1 VKISILGTGYVGA
14 VTGACFA
21 ELENDVVFVDI
32 DPAKL
37 DMIRTGRSPIFEP
50 GLDELLTK
58 NLELISATTDIGD
71 AIRETD
77 VTFICVG
84 TPSNPDGSIDLQYIE
99 VASQTIGEVL
109 REKEGWHTVV
119 MKSTVVS
126 GTTTAIVRRRLEA
139 ASGKKA
145 FRDFGLA
152 SNPEFLKEGSAL
164 TDVFSPDRIVM
175 GAEDPRSREDL
186 ETLYATFNCPK
197 LVTTIPVAEMIKYVS
212 NAFLATKISFANEI
226 GNLCKTMGIDTAEV
240 FAGVGRDARINP
252 AFFRS
257 GIGFGGSCFP
267 KDVRALIAQAEA
279 AGVPPKILSSVVAV
293 NEDQPLRLV
302 TLLKKHLPDLK
313 GKRIGVLGLA
323 FKPDTDDIRESRAIP
338 ITEELLKEGASVI
351 AYDPLAMESFG
362 TLYPGISY
370 ATSAK
375 DLIQVA
381 DAVLLTTEWREFE
394 ALDYT
399 GKLVI
404 DGRRIENAKKGSIY
418 EGVCW

>member
-1 VKISILGTGYVGA
+1 MKISILGTGYVGA

-21 ELENDVVFVDI
+21 ELGNEVVFVDI

-37 DMIRTGRSPIFEP
+37 DLIRTGRSPIFEP

-58 NLELISATTDIGD
+58 NLDRISATTDTGET
-71 AIRETD
+71 IRETD

-84 TPSNPDGSIDLQYIE
+84 TPSNPDGSIDLRFIE
-99 VASQTIGEVL
+99 SASRDIGQVL
-109 REKEGWHTVV
+109 KEKDGWHTVIV
-119 MKSTVVS
+119 KSTVVS
-126 GTTTAIVRRRLEA
+126 GTTLGSVRSALEA
-139 ASGKKA
+139 ASGKVA

-164 TDVFSPDRIVM
+164 SDVFSPDRIVI
-175 GAEDPRSREDL
+175 GAEDPRSRAVL
-186 ETLYATFNCPK
+186 QSLYSSFDCPK
-197 LVTTIPVAEMIKYVS
+197 LVVAIPVAEMIKYVS

-226 GNLCKTMGIDTAEV
+226 GNLCKTMEIDTAEV
-240 FAGVGRDARINP
+240 FAGVGLDARINP

-293 NEDQPLRLV
+293 NEVQPLRLV
-302 TLLKKHLPDLK
+302 ALLKKHLPDLR
-313 GKRIGVLGLA
+313 GKRIGLLGLS
-323 FKPDTDDIRESRAIP
+323 FKPDTDDIRESRAIS

-362 TLYPGISY
+362 RLFPDITY
-370 ATSAK
+370 ATSAE
-375 DLIQVA
+375 DLIQTT

-399 GKLVI
+399 EKLVI
-404 DGRRIENAKKGSIY
+404 DGRRVPKAAVGSIY

>member
-1 VKISILGTGYVGA
+1 MKISILGTGYVGA

-21 ELENDVVFVDI
+21 ELGNDVVFVDI

-50 GLDELLTK
+50 GLDELLAK
-58 NLELISATTDIGD
+58 NLHRISATTDTAL
-71 AIRETD
+71 AIRETEA
-77 VTFICVG
+77 TFICVG
-84 TPSNPDGSIDLQYIE
+84 TPSNPDGSIDLQYIAA
-99 VASQTIGEVL
+99 ASEAIGEVL
-109 REKEGWHTVV
+109 REKESWHTVV

-126 GTTTAIVRRRLEA
+126 GTTTGIVRRRLEE
-139 ASGKKA
+139 ASGKEA

-152 SNPEFLKEGSAL
+152 SNPEFLREGSAL

-175 GAEDPRSREDL
+175 GVEDPRSREVL
-186 ETLYATFNCPK
+186 ETLYATFTCPK
-197 LVTTIPVAEMIKYVS
+197 LVTAIPVAEMIKYVS

-240 FAGVGRDARINP
+240 FAGVGLDARINP

-267 KDVRALIAQAEA
+267 KDVRALIAQAGA
-279 AGVPPKILSSVVAV
+279 AGLPPKILQSVVAV
-293 NEDQPLRLV
+293 NEEQPLRLV
-302 TLLKKHLPDLK
+302 ALLKKHLPDLK

-338 ITEELLKEGASVI
+338 IIGELRKEGAGVI
-351 AYDPLAMESFG
+351 AYDPLAIAHFRSLFPEI
-362 TLYPGISY
+362 TY
-370 ATSAK
+370 ASSAAEV
-375 DLIQVA
+375 LEC
-381 DAVLLTTEWREFE
+381 DAVLIITEWKEFE

-404 DGRRIENAKKGSIY
+404 DGRRVPKAAVGSIY

>member
-1 VKISILGTGYVGA
+1 LKISILGTGYVGA

-21 ELENDVVFVDI
+21 ELGHEVIFVDI
-32 DPAKL
+32 DPAKVATIA
-37 DMIRTGRSPIFEP
+37 DGRSPIYEP

-58 NLELISATTDIGD
+58 NLPRISATTDTKQ
-71 AIRETD
+71 AVQETEI
-77 VTFICVG
+77 TFIAVG
-84 TPSNPDGSIDLQYIE
+84 TPSQPDGSIDLAYIE
-99 VASQTIGEVL
+99 SACRDIGAVL
-109 REKEGWHTVV
+109 KEKDAYHIVV
-119 MKSTVVS
+119 VKSTVLS
-126 GTTTAIVRRRLEA
+126 GTTEGIARRTLEEASKKTAHV
-139 ASGKKA
+139 
-145 FRDFGLA
+145 DFGLA

-164 TDVFSPDRIVM
+164 PDFFEPDRIVI
-175 GAEDPRSREDL
+175 GVADDPSREAL
-186 ETLYATFNCPK
+186 ERLYAAIDCSK

-226 GNLCKTMGIDTAEV
+226 GNLCKTLGIDTAEV
-240 FAGVGRDARINP
+240 FAGVGMDGRINP

-302 TLLKKHLPDLK
+302 ALLKKHLPDLK
-313 GKRIGVLGLA
+313 GRMIGVLGLA

-338 ITEELLKEGASVI
+338 IIGELLKEGASVI

-362 TLYPGISY
+362 RLYPDITY
-370 ATSAK
+370 ATSAE
-375 DLIQVA
+375 DLIQTA
-381 DAVLLTTEWREFE
+381 DAVLLTTEWKEFE
-394 ALDYT
+394 TLDYT

-404 DGRRIENAKKGSIY
+404 DGRRIENAQKGSTY

>member
-1 VKISILGTGYVGA
+1 MKISILGTGYVGA

-21 ELENDVVFVDI
+21 ELGNDVVFVDI
-32 DPAKL
+32 YPAKL

-58 NLELISATTDIGD
+58 NLDRISATTDTD
-71 AIRETD
+71 MAIRETS

-84 TPSNPDGSIDLQYIE
+84 TPSNPDGSIDLRFIE
-99 VASQTIGEVL
+99 SASRDIGQVL
-109 REKEGWHTVV
+109 KEKDGWHTVV
-119 MKSTVVS
+119 VKSTVVS
-126 GTTTAIVRRRLEA
+126 GTTLGSVRSALEA
-139 ASGKKA
+139 ASGKVA

-164 TDVFSPDRIVM
+164 ADVFSPDRIVI
-175 GAEDPRSREDL
+175 GAEDPRSQEVL
-186 ETLYATFNCPK
+186 ESLYDSFDCPK
-197 LVTTIPVAEMIKYVS
+197 LVVAIPVAEMIKYVS

-226 GNLCKTMGIDTAEV
+226 GNLCKTMGLDTAEV
-240 FAGVGRDARINP
+240 FAGVGLDARINP

-293 NEDQPLRLV
+293 NEVQPLRLV
-302 TLLKKHLPDLK
+302 ALLKKHLPDLK
-313 GKRIGVLGLA
+313 GKRIGVLGLS

-351 AYDPLAMESFG
+351 AYDPLAIESFRR
-362 TLYPGISY
+362 LYPDSTY
-370 ATSAK
+370 AASAE
-375 DLIQVA
+375 DLIKTA
-381 DAVLLTTEWREFE
+381 DAVLLTTEWKEFE

-399 GKLVI
+399 GKIVI
-404 DGRRIENAKKGSIY
+404 DGRRVPKAAVGSIY

>member
-1 VKISILGTGYVGA
+1 MNISILGTGYVGA

-21 ELENDVVFVDI
+21 ELGNDVVFVDI

-37 DMIRTGRSPIFEP
+37 ELIKTGRSPIFEP

-58 NLELISATTDIGD
+58 NLDRISATTDTAQ

-77 VTFICVG
+77 ATFICVG
-84 TPSNPDGSIDLQYIE
+84 TPSNPDGSIDLRYIE
-99 VASQTIGEVL
+99 SASRDIGEVL
-109 REKEGWHTVV
+109 REKEGWHMVV

-126 GTTTAIVRRRLEA
+126 GTTTGIVRSTLEA
-139 ASGKKA
+139 ASGKVA

-164 TDVFSPDRIVM
+164 VDVFSPDRIVI
-175 GAEDPRSREDL
+175 GAEDPRSRGVL
-186 ETLYATFNCPK
+186 ETLYTTFDCPK
-197 LVTTIPVAEMIKYVS
+197 LVVAIPVAEMIKYVS

-240 FAGVGRDARINP
+240 FAGVGLDARINP

-267 KDVRALIAQAEA
+267 KDVRALIAQADV

-293 NEDQPLRLV
+293 NEDQPLRLLA
-302 TLLKKHLPDLK
+302 LLRKHIPDLE
-313 GKRIGVLGLA
+313 GKRIGLLGLA

-338 ITEELLKEGASVI
+338 IIEALQDARADVI
-351 AYDPLAMESFG
+351 AYDPLAIENFRSLFPEI
-362 TLYPGISY
+362 TY
-370 ATSAK
+370 ASSAAEVL
-375 DLIQVA
+375 DS
-381 DAVLLTTEWREFE
+381 DAVLIITEWKEFE

-399 GKLVI
+399 GKIVI
-404 DGRRIENAKKGSIY
+404 DGRRVPKAAIGSIY

>member
-1 VKISILGTGYVGA
+1 MKISILGTGYVGA

-21 ELENDVVFVDI
+21 ELGNDITFVDI
-32 DPAKL
+32 DPTKL
-37 DMIRTGRSPIFEP
+37 DCIRTGRSPIYEP
-50 GLDELLTK
+50 GLDELLTR
-58 NLELISATTDIGD
+58 NLHRISATTDTTQ
-71 AIRETD
+71 AIRDTD
-77 VTFICVG
+77 ATFICVG
-84 TPSNPDGSIDLQYIE
+84 TPSNPDGSIDLRYIE
-99 VASQTIGEVL
+99 SASRDIGLVL

-126 GTTTAIVRRRLEA
+126 GTTKGIVRSTLEE
-139 ASGKKA
+139 ASGKEA

-164 TDVFSPDRIVM
+164 ADVFSPDRIVI
-175 GAEDPRSREDL
+175 GAEDPRSREVL
-186 ETLYATFNCPK
+186 ETLYASFDCPK
-197 LVTTIPVAEMIKYVS
+197 LVTAIPVAEMIKYVS

-226 GNLCKTMGIDTAEV
+226 GNLCKLMGIDTAEV
-240 FAGVGRDARINP
+240 FAGVGLDARINP

-279 AGVPPKILSSVVAV
+279 SGLHPKILSSVVAV
-293 NEDQPLRLV
+293 NEDQPLRLLA
-302 TLLKKHLPDLK
+302 LLRKHIPDLK

-338 ITEELLKEGASVI
+338 IVSALLDAGADVI
-351 AYDPLAMESFG
+351 AYDPLAIANFRSLFPEI
-362 TLYPGISY
+362 TY
-370 ATSAK
+370 ASSAVEV
-375 DLIQVA
+375 LRS
-381 DAVLLTTEWREFE
+381 DAVLIITEWKGFE

-399 GKLVI
+399 GKLVL
-404 DGRRIENAKKGSIY
+404 DGRRIQKAAVGSIY

>member
-1 VKISILGTGYVGA
+1 MKISILGTGYVGA
-14 VTGACFA
+14 VTGACFV
-21 ELENDVVFVDI
+21 EIGNDVVFVDI

-50 GLDELLTK
+50 GLDELLKK
-58 NLELISATTDIGD
+58 NLDRISATTDTGE

-77 VTFICVG
+77 ATFICVG
-84 TPSNPDGSIDLQYIE
+84 TPSNLDGSIDLQYIE
-99 VASQTIGEVL
+99 AASQTIGGEL

-126 GTTTAIVRRRLEA
+126 GTTTGIVRRRLEE
-139 ASGKKA
+139 ASGKEA

-164 TDVFSPDRIVM
+164 TDVFSPDRIVI
-175 GAEDPRSREDL
+175 GAEDPRSRKVL
-186 ETLYATFNCPK
+186 ETLYATFDCPK
-197 LVTTIPVAEMIKYVS
+197 LVTAIPVAEMIKYVS

-226 GNLCKTMGIDTAEV
+226 GNLCKTMGLDTAEV
-240 FAGVGRDARINP
+240 FAGVGLDARINP

-267 KDVRALIAQAEA
+267 KDVRALIAQALA
-279 AGVPPKILSSVVAV
+279 AGVPPKILTSVVAV

-313 GKRIGVLGLA
+313 GKRIGLLGLA

-362 TLYPGISY
+362 RLFPGISY
-370 ATSAK
+370 AASAE
-375 DLIQVA
+375 DLVQVV
-381 DAVLLTTEWREFE
+381 DAVLLTTEWKEFE
-394 ALDYT
+394 TLDYT

-404 DGRRIENAKKGSIY
+404 DGRRVPKAAVGSIY